1 MEKEKMN
8 EEIIRRAVVTGA
20 TGLRWCALVKELVG
34 RGIEVLALCPNGFRA
49 GEKAER
55 YRGRRDKGMLPRKS
69 GHGGKRL
76 PQALRR
82 FFSFGVAGNYGRS
95 AQRRLSSKRKRAL
108 CVGRSQR
115 GKAFRV

>member
-1 MEKEKMN
+1 MN

-20 TGLRWCALVKELVG
+20 TGAVGMALVKELVG
-34 RGIEVLALCPNGFRA
+34 RGIEVLALCRTGSGRA
-49 GEKAER
+49 
-55 YRGRRDKGMLPRKS
+55 
-69 GHGGKRL
+69 KRL
-76 PQALRR
+76 SDIEGVEIKECSLENLDTAGKGCRKPYDA

>member
-20 TGLRWCALVKELVG
+20 TGAVGMALVKELVG
-34 RGIEVLALCPNGFRA
+34 RGIEVLALCRTGSGRA
-49 GEKAER
+49 
-55 YRGRRDKGMLPRKS
+55 
-69 GHGGKRL
+69 KRL
-76 PQALRR
+76 SDIEGVEIKECSLENLDTAGKGCR